1 MEKESE
7 HRWESG
13 PEKKHVALCMEVK
26 QMSMYG
32 EDHHGSVREGL
43 YYAMRDFL
51 QEYPLYELLETLASL
66 VENEM
71 PEGKE

>member
-1 MEKESE
+1 
-7 HRWESG
+7 
-13 PEKKHVALCMEVK
+13 
-26 QMSMYG
+26 MSMYG
-32 EDHHGSVREGL
+32 EDHHGSVREDL

-51 QEYPLYELLETLASL
+51 QEYPLYELLVTLASL

>member
-1 MEKESE
+1 
-7 HRWESG
+7 
-13 PEKKHVALCMEVK
+13 
-26 QMSMYG
+26 MSMYG
-32 EDHHGSVREGL
+32 EDHHGYVREEL

-66 VENEM
+66 VESEM